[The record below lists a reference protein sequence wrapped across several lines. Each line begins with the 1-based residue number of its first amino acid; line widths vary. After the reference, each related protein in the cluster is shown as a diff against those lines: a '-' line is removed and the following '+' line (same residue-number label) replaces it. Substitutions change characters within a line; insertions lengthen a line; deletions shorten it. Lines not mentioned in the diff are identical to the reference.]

1 MINTGSAC
9 NSESLEPSYVLS
21 AMGNPYE
28 FVHGSIRF
36 TLGPE
41 SNERQ
46 VKHVLKHLPKIVER
60 LRRISPLNL
69 NEDEKKIIQK
79 GVTEG
84 TIILRELL
92 NFGIYYLELDHQTI
106 KILLE

>member
-46 VKHVLKHLPKIVER
+46 VKHVLKHLPKIVKR
-60 LRRISPLNL
+60 LRRISPLKL
-69 NEDEKKIIQK
+69 NEGEKKVMSDPRAFIGGQ
-79 GVTEG
+79 TPHF
-84 TIILRELL
+84 LR
-92 NFGIYYLELDHQTI
+92 
-106 KILLE
+106 KKRK